1 MTLSHRERVIKT
13 LNHQEPDRIPFDLGG
28 TGSTSVHVKTHQ
40 KLKTYFGVVNT
51 EDVFISKT
59 AQIGVVEESILQ
71 ALDIDFRQ
79 VITGAPDSRPKFPVG
94 GDDYQ
99 DEYGV
104 VRRKPPSSLYYDV
117 VKSPLSGP
125 ISVQDI
131 IKFPWPDPS
140 DPGYTRGLREE
151 LQYYRDN
158 TDYATVLSLPSPFMM
173 LSQYMRGF
181 EDWFMDLAADKKLAA
196 AFFDATVEH
205 SMAISEEVLKECA
218 DLIDVVAT
226 GDDLGH
232 QNGPIV
238 SPELYRELLKP
249 RHMKWF
255 NLVRKSTSAFVW
267 LHSCGSVY
275 RLLPDIIDLG
285 VDIINPVQVAAKD
298 MDTSVLG
305 REYGNHLTFW
315 GGIDTQR
322 VLPKGT
328 TTEVKDEVKRRIG
341 DLAPGGGYVLAAV
354 HNLQPD
360 VPLEN
365 ILSMYDAAKEY
376 GVYPI
381 SLH

>member
-1 MTLSHRERVIKT
+1 
-13 LNHQEPDRIPFDLGG
+13 
-28 TGSTSVHVKTHQ
+28 
-40 KLKTYFGVVNT
+40 
-51 EDVFISKT
+51 
-59 AQIGVVEESILQ
+59 
-71 ALDIDFRQ
+71 
-79 VITGAPDSRPKFPVG
+79 
-94 GDDYQ
+94 
-99 DEYGV
+99 
-104 VRRKPPSSLYYDV
+104 
-117 VKSPLSGP
+117 
-125 ISVQDI
+125 
-131 IKFPWPDPS
+131 
-140 DPGYTRGLREE
+140 
-151 LQYYRDN
+151 
-158 TDYATVLSLPSPFMM
+158 